1 MPREKEMSLNVKR
14 KETPMKMPSCLTP
27 IQLRPD
33 EDNVVS
39 PLGFDV
45 SVTAHRQERE
55 AAYSLIEFKRPTG
68 REDLP
73 AQVHDEVEEG
83 LYILEGQATITVGHQ
98 EIKGPAGTFVCIP
111 PGVAHRIHNTGTGPM
126 TLLLIATPGS
136 LKQFLEELSD
146 CMETAG
152 DPSPLE
158 VLVFFLL
165 LHLVE

>member
-1 MPREKEMSLNVKR
+1 M
-14 KETPMKMPSCLTP
+14 TITCCLTT
-27 IQLRPD
+27 IQQGLGQ
-33 EDNVVS
+33 DNAVS

-55 AAYSLIEFKRPTG
+55 AAYGLIEFKRSTG
-68 REDLP
+68 RQDLA
-73 AQVHDEVEEG
+73 AQIHGEVEEG
-83 LYILEGQATITVGHQ
+83 LYILEGDATITVGHQ

-111 PGVAHRIHNTGTGPM
+111 RGVAHRIHNTGTGPM

-136 LKQFLEELSD
+136 FKQFFEEFA
-146 CMETAG
+146 EYVAAPG
-152 DPSPLE
+152 NPLPME